1 MKDDTSFSIPEL
13 CELSS
18 LRNSRRAKI
27 FAGEQERDK
36 LGDKLGN
43 KLGGKLG
50 NKLEDK
56 LGDKRDKT
64 VGRWTHPPTKG
75 NKKEDK
81 LVHLVHKLGDKR
93 DKDLG
98 RRTNHPTKGKK
109 KGDVGDKGEDGHI
122 TQQRETRTMT
132 SWETSWETRPREDA
146 RTIQE
151 TETRRETSWKADT
164 KGNKKERQ
172 PGKLGDK
179 LGDKGQ
185 GGQVLRKA
193 HHPTKGNKKG
203 DNGR

>member
-27 FAGEQERDK
+27 FAGEQGRNK
-36 LGDKLGN
+36 LGDKPGD

-50 NKLEDK
+50 NKLA
-56 LGDKRDKT
+56 GRQKRQDRR
-64 VGRWTHPPTKG
+64 RWTHPPTKG

-81 LVHLVHKLGDKR
+81 LVHKLGDKR

-109 KGDVGDKGEDGHI
+109 KGDVGDKGEDGHT
-122 TQQRETRTMT
+122 TQQRETRTKT

-164 KGNKKERQ
+164 KGNK
-172 PGKLGDK
+172 
-179 LGDKGQ
+179 
-185 GGQVLRKA
+185 
-193 HHPTKGNKKG
+193 N
-203 DNGR
+203 